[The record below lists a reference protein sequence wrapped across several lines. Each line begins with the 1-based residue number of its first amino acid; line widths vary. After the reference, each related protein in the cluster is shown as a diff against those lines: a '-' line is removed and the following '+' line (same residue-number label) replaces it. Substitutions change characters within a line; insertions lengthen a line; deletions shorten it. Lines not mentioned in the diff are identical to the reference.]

1 MTGSTD
7 VGDLGFIM
15 PKVHPRAGGT
25 KSVPHGD
32 YVVVDHALAA
42 VNPAKSMAMTVVDLL
57 RDGARE
63 AGRVL
68 REAGKKL
75 SREEYVAL
83 RRGLDGQER
92 YGA

>member
-1 MTGSTD
+1 
-7 VGDLGFIM
+7 VI
-15 PKVHPRAGGT
+15 
-25 KSVPHGD
+25 
-32 YVVVDHALAA
+32 
-42 VNPAKSMAMTVVDLL
+42 DLL
-57 RDGARE
+57 WDGARE

-75 SREEYVAL
+75 TREEYLTL